1 MNAHQLASLI
11 AQSITGHAD
20 YATKPSKAIRKWDGK
35 TPYGIHPVWCA
46 MTVLTE
52 TSLPEDLRVRIAQ
65 ALLFHDFLEDTTAKL
80 PDMLTDGVR
89 ELVDEMTF
97 ESSAVEMQE
106 VWSRSAEA
114 KLAKVYDK
122 TSNLLDG
129 SWMTQE
135 KRAQYA
141 DYLLRLC
148 EVVEKAYGPLNIIT
162 IARAIAA

>member
-11 AQSITGHAD
+11 TQSITGHAD

-52 TSLPEDLRVRIAQ
+52 TVLPEDVRVRVAQ
-65 ALLFHDFLEDTTAKL
+65 ALLFHDFKEDTTAEL
-80 PDMLTDGVR
+80 PDRLADGVR

-97 ESSAVEMQE
+97 ESSEVEMQQI
-106 VWSRSAEA
+106 WSRSNEA
-114 KLAKVYDK
+114 ILAKVYDK

-129 SWMTQE
+129 VWMTPD
-135 KRAQYA
+135 KRTKYVQYL
-141 DYLLRLC
+141 YRLC
-148 EVVEKAYGPLNIIT
+148 AFAEQAYGTLNIT
-162 IARAIAA
+162 IMARAIAG